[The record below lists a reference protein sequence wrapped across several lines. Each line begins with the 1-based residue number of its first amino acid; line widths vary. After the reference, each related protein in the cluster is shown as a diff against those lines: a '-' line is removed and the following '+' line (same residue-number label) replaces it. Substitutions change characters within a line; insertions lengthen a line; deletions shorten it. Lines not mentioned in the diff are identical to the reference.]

1 MQRMKRIAILIL
13 ALALTSVLATGQAM
27 AAERRARAYLP
38 AVQRQPPS
46 YAAQVVALV
55 NQERAAPG
63 IPALT
68 AHACLTAAAQ
78 AHTVD
83 MATTGNISHT
93 GSDGSSAGDRI
104 RRAGYQPSTWG
115 ECIAAGYPT
124 PADVVAG
131 WMNSS
136 GHRDILL
143 SRSYV
148 HIGVGYVRA
157 DGPGPTH
164 YWTVNV
170 ASPN

>member
-1 MQRMKRIAILIL
+1 MCRLKRFVLWLLIL
-13 ALALTSVLATGQAM
+13 ACASALATSQVT

-46 YAAQVVALV
+46 YAAQVITLV
-55 NQERAAPG
+55 NRERRSRG

-68 AHACLTAAAQ
+68 AHPCLTAAAQ
-78 AHTVD
+78 GHTVD

-104 RRAGYQPSTWG
+104 REAGYQPSTWG

-136 GHRDILL
+136 GHREILL

-148 HIGVGYVRA
+148 HIGVGYVRL

-170 ASPN
+170 ASPS